1 MSDPGT
7 TYRQREE
14 VQKMRSTQDPI
25 MGLKK
30 SMIEWGV
37 ADEATLKSI
46 DQAAKKEVDQAVV
59 EAKECEEPDIEV
71 EFWTDIYFKGTEPPF
86 MRGREK
92 EYVGCAFSLSCAR
105 RSLPTPLPCRASSH
119 LGTSTTTTT
128 DRYPSPLSRS
138 SSSRRCRPLR
148 SPPPPRPFFMLL
160 LSTSHSEGQASC
172 AATTRWPTPLF
183 TFP

>member
-37 ADEATLKSI
+37 ADEATLKQI
-46 DQAAKKEVDQAVV
+46 DQAAKKEIDQAVV

-71 EFWTDIYFKGTEPPF
+71 EFWT
-86 MRGREK
+86 
-92 EYVGCAFSLSCAR
+92 
-105 RSLPTPLPCRASSH
+105 
-119 LGTSTTTTT
+119 GTS
-128 DRYPSPLSRS
+128 
-138 SSSRRCRPLR
+138 
-148 SPPPPRPFFMLL
+148 
-160 LSTSHSEGQASC
+160 
-172 AATTRWPTPLF
+172 
-183 TFP
+183 

>member
-1 MSDPGT
+1 
-7 TYRQREE
+7 
-14 VQKMRSTQDPI
+14 MRSTQDPI

-71 EFWTDIYFKGTEPPF
+71 EFWTSRAPSP
-86 MRGREK
+86 RS
-92 EYVGCAFSLSCAR
+92 CAVAR
-105 RSLPTPLPCRASSH
+105 RSTSAAPLASLAQDEADRPPCLCRATSH

-148 SPPPPRPFFMLL
+148 SPLPPRPFFMLL

-172 AATTRWPTPLF
+172 AATTRWPTPL
-183 TFP
+183 